1 MIKEEIFVDNI
12 TALRYVKEMLD
23 FNERVTMNLF
33 YLILSDSKA
42 YVWSD
47 HKNFIICQS
56 NDQMPMWVWL
66 ADDIDTDATECVT
79 DIIAARVLLN
89 SNIQINISADAGKQV
104 LRIACEKSGANL
116 EKVMDLNAYVCKNV
130 IEPEYDGVCVVP
142 QKSDREAMVALIN
155 EFVEDAEHQIITNE
169 EAEGF
174 ADSMIGSH
182 NLSLWKCNDEVC
194 AMAMIA
200 HKTNEIARINSV
212 VTLREK
218 RGNGYAGML
227 ISKICKALIEDNIIP
242 MLYADADNPSSNRA
256 YQKIGFEKVGKVTQY
271 KFDRKAI

>member
-1 MIKEEIFVDNI
+1 
-12 TALRYVKEMLD
+12 
-23 FNERVTMNLF
+23 
-33 YLILSDSKA
+33 
-42 YVWSD
+42 
-47 HKNFIICQS
+47 
-56 NDQMPMWVWL
+56 
-66 ADDIDTDATECVT
+66 
-79 DIIAARVLLN
+79 
-89 SNIQINISADAGKQV
+89 
-104 LRIACEKSGANL
+104 
-116 EKVMDLNAYVCKNV
+116 
-130 IEPEYDGVCVVP
+130 
-142 QKSDREAMVALIN
+142 
-155 EFVEDAEHQIITNE
+155 
-169 EAEGF
+169 
-174 ADSMIGSH
+174 MIGSH